1 LGRVQGSDQQRLAF
15 AWAWAA
21 DCRRV
26 SLVDGI
32 GLVNMRGIQVVLPP
46 SAAARHAELA
56 LARDSA
62 MDAARSAQQRLND
75 LPGDVDQLLRDRLAA
90 QVSLQTQ
97 RNSQLHRLL
106 SSVNQFLFSLRL
118 RPGEVLAPVT
128 VPVTL
133 AKGETAAQAVGKL
146 RVEMLQL
153 QQELARVRHAPL
165 PISDQ
170 IGAAERYVAQRG
182 AVAGPRVG
190 VVRDQLQLQWPDDVI
205 GSKQDLIGVL
215 CWLAPTS
222 VVAALK
228 REIEA
233 GPAPVNPMSAAV
245 RDAKIVELSAKLLE
259 LERCEAAL
267 LDDTILPRHDM
278 NPLAYLQVE
287 IRTEARA
294 QQVA

>member
-1 LGRVQGSDQQRLAF
+1 MNPRA
-15 AWAWAA
+15 
-21 DCRRV
+21 
-26 SLVDGI
+26 
-32 GLVNMRGIQVVLPP
+32 IQAVLPP
-46 SAAARHAELA
+46 SATARHTELA
-56 LARDSA
+56 LARDNA
-62 MDAARSAQQRLND
+62 LDASRSAQQRLNS
-75 LPGDVDQLLRDRLAA
+75 LPDDADQLLRDRLTA

-106 SSVNQFLFSLRL
+106 SSVNQFLFQLRL

-153 QQELARVRHAPL
+153 QQELAKVRTAPL
-165 PISDQ
+165 PIADL
-170 IGAAERYVAQRG
+170 IRAAEEYVARRG
-182 AVAGPRVG
+182 GVTGPRIS

-215 CWLAPTS
+215 AWLAPTS

-233 GPAPVNPMSAAV
+233 QPAQASAMPAADRIKRV
-245 RDAKIVELSAKLLE
+245 QE
-259 LERCEAAL
+259 LEAQLLAAERRESAL
-267 LDDTILPRHDM
+267 LDDTILPRPEM